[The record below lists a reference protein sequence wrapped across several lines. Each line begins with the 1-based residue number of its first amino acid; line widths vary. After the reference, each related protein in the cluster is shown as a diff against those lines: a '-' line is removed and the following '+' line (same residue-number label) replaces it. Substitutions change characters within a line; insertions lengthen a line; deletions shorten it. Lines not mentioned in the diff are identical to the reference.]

1 MSATN
6 SPVLNAAGAGSPRA
20 LNTLA
25 AFVGKA
31 ANLETYM
38 KHPMVA
44 SKIGCHIILDA
55 APSATD
61 KQSTH
66 NLVTDGKEHLKMKTA
81 DVKKIM
87 DAACAGPDSKLE
99 YQEKTGVYSTN
110 VDGLLAVQAFAEI
123 WDEYDGAAQE
133 IKSSYLTHAGVES
146 TRVKTALPFDTY
158 GDTVETAI
166 PALQRASTLAFAE
179 WLKDSTTLPKTAELV
194 KQVENRLGLG
204 PQDWTFKRGHLL
216 RYPTPAGSLF
226 KMHTDWGDFTAA
238 QAPHLSACV
247 LLSPSKVSEMQIA
260 AFDESFKFGG
270 PGSVAAFPS
279 GLYHASGRCDARKV
293 LLVLMWRL
301 TNRSA
306 DALTINVSDPVDAK
320 AVSGSIA
327 GSAVDEAKNESSI
340 GTPLTS
346 NEPSVEPLPA
356 GDKADN
362 DQAKTDPAT
371 VEELKPEAAA
381 TAPPSGQNG
390 KLSPPSGSSWHPLT
404 NLVCEQAKLRTRPP
418 R

>member
-1 MSATN
+1 MAAAN
-6 SPVLNAAGAGSPRA
+6 SPVLATSELGSARA

-25 AFVGKA
+25 IFAENAKD
-31 ANLETYM
+31 LESYL
-38 KHPMVA
+38 KHAVVA
-44 SKIGCHIILDA
+44 SKLGTTIILEA
-55 APSATD
+55 APSAT
-61 KQSTH
+61 QSQAVH
-66 NLVTDGKEHLKMKTA
+66 NLSTNEKGPIKMKVPEA
-81 DVKKIM
+81 KVLLD
-87 DAACAGPDSKLE
+87 DACKANANLT
-99 YQEKTGVYSTN
+99 YQMETGVYSTN
-110 VDGLLAVQAFAEI
+110 VDGLLAVKAFAEI
-123 WDEYDGAAQE
+123 WKEYDGAAAE
-133 IKSSYLTHAGVES
+133 IKSM
-146 TRVKTALPFDTY
+146 VKLSVGKSAARPKVARPFDSY
-158 GDTVETAI
+158 SGTVEDKIGAN
-166 PALQRASTLAFAE
+166 QRASTLNFEA
-179 WLKDSTTLPKTAELV
+179 WLKDSITLPSTAELV
-194 KQVENRLGLG
+194 KKVEVALGLDD
-204 PQDWTFKRGHLL
+204 PQVATLKQAHLL
-216 RYPTPAGSLF
+216 RYPTKSGSLF
-226 KMHTDWGDFTAA
+226 KMHTDHTDYPAA
-238 QAPHLSACV
+238 QAPHITANI
-247 LLSPSKVSEMQIA
+247 LLSPSNVSEFQVA
-260 AFDESFKFGG
+260 GYEPFRYGG

-320 AVSGSIA
+320 AVSGSIT

-362 DQAKTDPAT
+362 DQATTDPAT

-418 R
+418 P

>member
-1 MSATN
+1 MAAAN
-6 SPVLNAAGAGSPRA
+6 SPVLATSELGSARA

-25 AFVGKA
+25 IFAENAKD
-31 ANLETYM
+31 LESYL
-38 KHPMVA
+38 KHAVVA
-44 SKIGCHIILDA
+44 SKLGTTIILEA
-55 APSATD
+55 APSAS
-61 KQSTH
+61 QSQAVH
-66 NLVTDGKEHLKMKTA
+66 NLSTNEKGPIKMKVPEA
-81 DVKKIM
+81 KVLLD
-87 DAACAGPDSKLE
+87 DACKANANLT
-99 YQEKTGVYSTN
+99 YQMETGVYSTN

-133 IKSSYLTHAGVES
+133 IKSSYLNHAGAES
-146 TRVKTALPFDTY
+146 TRVKTAVPFDSY
-158 GDTVETAI
+158 GFTVETAI

-194 KQVENRLGLG
+194 KQVENSLGLR

-226 KMHTDWGDFTAA
+226 KMHTDWGDFTPA

-301 TNRSA
+301 NPPVKTEVTIDLDQVDEPGSSGA
-306 DALTINVSDPVDAK
+306 AAAVDPAVAAEIKPLTIKSEPVTEPTGGGVAPGLANAPTGTGDQEEVGGGANV
-320 AVSGSIA
+320 
-327 GSAVDEAKNESSI
+327 
-340 GTPLTS
+340 
-346 NEPSVEPLPA
+346 
-356 GDKADN
+356 
-362 DQAKTDPAT
+362 
-371 VEELKPEAAA
+371 
-381 TAPPSGQNG
+381 
-390 KLSPPSGSSWHPLT
+390 
-404 NLVCEQAKLRTRPP
+404 EQAEPP
-418 R
+418 PPHPPPPAHPPPIFAYT

>member
-133 IKSSYLTHAGVES
+133 IKSSYLNHAGVES
-146 TRVKTALPFDTY
+146 TRVKTALPFDSY

-418 R
+418 P

>member
-55 APSATD
+55 APSATS

-66 NLVTDGKEHLKMKTA
+66 NLVTDGKEHLKMKTT

-123 WDEYDGAAQE
+123 WEEYDGAAQE
-133 IKSSYLTHAGVES
+133 IKSSYLNHAGVES
-146 TRVKTALPFDTY
+146 TRVKTALPFDSY

-260 AFDESFKFGG
+260 AFDESFKFEG

-418 R
+418 P

>member
-55 APSATD
+55 APSATS

-66 NLVTDGKEHLKMKTA
+66 NLVTDGKEHLKMKTT

-133 IKSSYLTHAGVES
+133 IKSSYLNHAGVES
-146 TRVKTALPFDTY
+146 TRVKIALPFDSY

-194 KQVENRLGLG
+194 KQVENSLGLR

-226 KMHTDWGDFTAA
+226 KMHTDWGDFTPA

-301 TNRSA
+301 NPPVKTEVTIDLDQVDEPGSSGA
-306 DALTINVSDPVDAK
+306 AAAVDPAVAAEIKPLTIKSEPVTEPTGGGVAPGLANAPTGTGDQEEVGGGANVEQA
-320 AVSGSIA
+320 
-327 GSAVDEAKNESSI
+327 
-340 GTPLTS
+340 
-346 NEPSVEPLPA
+346 EPLPPHPPP
-356 GDKADN
+356 
-362 DQAKTDPAT
+362 PAH
-371 VEELKPEAAA
+371 
-381 TAPPSGQNG
+381 PP
-390 KLSPPSGSSWHPLT
+390 PIFAYT
-404 NLVCEQAKLRTRPP
+404 
-418 R
+418 